1 LNKTLLSTNSA
12 LTNLT
17 ASITNLSKSTA
28 TGGMG
33 SKSSGAG
40 GGGGS
45 AGGSAGGGGG
55 SAGGSA
61 GGGGGSSAA
70 MSSGQSSK
78 KAPAVGSAPAI
89 SFPSMGSS
97 GSDGGADGK
106 TGTGSTDMPK
116 KSKGSSVSL
125 DEKAVKDM
133 IIRHEGKVNKP
144 YKDSLGLWTVGV
156 GHLIGDGKSLP
167 DSWNREFSDA
177 EVMKMFDEDYN
188 HHRKA
193 AEGIPGFD
201 KFNSAGQGALTDLTF
216 NMGPSWYKRFPNT
229 AKKIEAGNAEGAA
242 EGLRD
247 SKWYGQVG
255 KRAPTITGLISQGGL
270 QAKDGG
276 LADGPMEGYPATLH
290 GNEAI
295 LPLNPDSVI
304 TKLLNTSEAQLKSEM
319 NNNTTNNTSTQDD
332 STQIMAD
339 LYTMMEEK
347 FDAMIG
353 ALEDGNSQTE
363 KLVKFSAV

>member
-1 LNKTLLSTNSA
+1 
-12 LTNLT
+12 
-17 ASITNLSKSTA
+17 
-28 TGGMG
+28 
-33 SKSSGAG
+33 
-40 GGGGS
+40 
-45 AGGSAGGGGG
+45 
-55 SAGGSA
+55 
-61 GGGGGSSAA
+61 
-70 MSSGQSSK
+70 
-78 KAPAVGSAPAI
+78 
-89 SFPSMGSS
+89 
-97 GSDGGADGK
+97 
-106 TGTGSTDMPK
+106 
-116 KSKGSSVSL
+116 
-125 DEKAVKDM
+125 M

-276 LADGPMEGYPATLH
+276 LADGPIEGYPATLH

-319 NNNTTNNTSTQDD
+319 TNNTTNNTSTQDD
-332 STQIMAD
+332 SNQIMSD
-339 LYTMMEEK
+339 LYAMMEEK
-347 FDAMIG
+347 FDAMID